1 MKILTLLLAIVLV
14 GVMTIVWI
22 GYNPAGRS
30 ATEYVTRQ
38 QAMIRLLNVP
48 MPLLGAV
55 TILLSFICAYMER
68 RDRVALWLFVSGALL
83 LIGAGVITRFCSQP
97 INAVV
102 ITWNAQAPPAGWESL
117 KDQWWRW
124 HIVRT
129 TLGFGALA
137 LLLTAYFRR

>member
-1 MKILTLLLAIVLV
+1 MKILTLLLTIVLV

-22 GYNPAGRS
+22 GYNPTGRS
-30 ATEYVTRQ
+30 AAEYVTRQ

-68 RDRVALWLFVSGALL
+68 RDRAALWLFVSGALL
-83 LIGAGVITRFCSQP
+83 LIGAGAITRFCNQP
-97 INAVV
+97 INAIV
-102 ITWNAQAPPAGWESL
+102 ITWNAQGPPAGWESL

-129 TLGFGALA
+129 ILGFGALA
-137 LLLTAYFRR
+137 LLVTAYFRR